1 MSNAGKHGIP
11 GGVTRPRTLIVLHSH
26 LRPGGVRR
34 VVELLLP
41 HVVQA
46 GGFSRTIVATGE
58 SSPDGWES
66 EIAQRAG
73 AVCVVERAFGYFSEQ
88 DAPPAVLRRAIRS
101 ALAHLCNGGDV
112 TIWFQNPGLCRNP
125 LLNEEVRRAAQL
137 PGVRVLAHHHDF
149 WFDNRW
155 PRLAEMR
162 AAGFTSV
169 PDWGRAT
176 FCAGGAVSH
185 VVINAKDRR
194 VAAAAGWHVRKVPN
208 PIMTDCLGHA
218 EVRRARRWI
227 REHVGGACWICPGR
241 MLRRKNV
248 LEAVLLTR
256 LCHPGA
262 KLLLASE
269 ASSADEAAYALAV
282 RNAASAGGWPVV
294 FVDFSQRGVPRMDTL
309 TAAADAILL
318 TSLMEG
324 FGLAYLEAASLKR
337 PLLAR
342 RLPVVAD
349 DLRRCGFRGGSLYTD
364 VAVPAGLFS
373 FSKEKE
379 RQRRLGGLSAALVP
393 KRWQAF
399 LTRPNVREGMP
410 FRCLSLE
417 AQLEVLSH
425 PEAVPALDAANPWM
439 RRIREAGPRPASWV
453 DGGSKL
459 SASETAR
466 RLVRAM
472 GAGPT
477 APVDLD
483 RIVRATLSASPF
495 YPLLAPTGVSK

>member
-1 MSNAGKHGIP
+1 MPRTVN
-11 GGVTRPRTLIVLHSH
+11 RPRTLIVLHSH

-34 VVELLLP
+34 VVELLLS
-41 HVVQA
+41 HVVRA

-73 AVCVVERAFGYFSEQ
+73 AVCVVERAFGYLAEQ
-88 DAPPAVLRRAIRS
+88 EATPAVLRRAIRS
-101 ALAHLCNGGDV
+101 ALGHLCSEADV

-125 LLNEEVRRAAQL
+125 LLNEEVRRVARR
-137 PGVRVLAHHHDF
+137 PGIRVLAHHHDF

-155 PRLAEMR
+155 PRLADMR
-162 AAGFTSV
+162 AAGLSSV
-169 PDWGRAT
+169 AEWGQAT
-176 FCAGGAVSH
+176 FCTGGVVSH

-208 PIMTDCLGHA
+208 PVVTNRVGDTV
-218 EVRRARRWI
+218 VRRARRWI

-248 LEAVLLTR
+248 LEAILLTR

-262 KLLLASE
+262 KLLLAAE
-269 ASSADEAAYALAV
+269 ASSSDEAAYARAV
-282 RNAASAGGWPVV
+282 KDAAAAGGWPVV
-294 FVDFSQRGVPRMDTL
+294 FIDFSAGGVPPMDAL

-324 FGLAYLEAASLKR
+324 FGLAYLEAASLER

-342 RLPVVAD
+342 RLPVVGD
-349 DLRRCGFRGGSLYTD
+349 DLRRCGFRGGSFYSD
-364 VAVPAGLFS
+364 VAVPVGLFS
-373 FSKEKE
+373 LSQERE
-379 RQRRLGGLSAALVP
+379 RQKKLGRRSAALVP
-393 KRWQAF
+393 GRWRAF
-399 LTRPNVREGMP
+399 LKGAEVCEGMP

-417 AQLEVLSH
+417 AQREVLSH
-425 PEAVPALDAANPWM
+425 PAAAPMLNAANPWM
-439 RRIREAGPRPASWV
+439 RRIRDEGPRRACWM

-459 SASETAR
+459 SAAEAAK

-472 GAGPT
+472 RSGPT
-477 APVDLD
+477 ATVDLD

-495 YPLLAPTGVSK
+495 YPLLAPGGVSK